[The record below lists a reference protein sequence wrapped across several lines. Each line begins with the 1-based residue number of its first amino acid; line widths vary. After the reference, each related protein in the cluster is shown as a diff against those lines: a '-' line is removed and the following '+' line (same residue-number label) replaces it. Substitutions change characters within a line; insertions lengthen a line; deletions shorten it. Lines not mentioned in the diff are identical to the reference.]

1 LKESRALPVY
11 AISFELPTMPILD
24 VKLTGDYMLATAT
37 DNIKIRLDVPFKYYP
52 DSPEV
57 TNRYLNQ

>member
-1 LKESRALPVY
+1 MY